1 MVLIALMT
9 LELAAQNAAWT
20 ASGELYAP
28 PVVRPFEP
36 SSGSGRV
43 TAQGDADA
51 GIHRRPIAA
60 PVVVEAYRRS
70 YEVSP
75 SDAEIGYEQGVNQA
89 RLNQDARMG
98 PLDGRWRVTGADGK
112 TLLDLVLS
120 DRGSDTSVEGAWS
133 RRTVEASAQ
142 SDAHDMGV
150 VDAVDRDAGAV
161 VIKASVDGRPVSL
174 HLRSAPTG
182 WSGRMTGADGDQPVT
197 MAHTN

>member
-1 MVLIALMT
+1 MLLITLMT
-9 LELAAQNAAWT
+9 LAFAGQESALIAPA
-20 ASGELYAP
+20 ELYAP

-36 SSGSGRV
+36 PSDFGRV
-43 TAQGDADA
+43 RAQGDADA
-51 GIHRRPIAA
+51 GVHRRPIIA
-60 PVVVEAYRRS
+60 PVGVEAYRRS

-75 SDAEIGYEQGVNQA
+75 TDAEIGYEQGVHQA

-161 VIKASVDGRPVSL
+161 VIEVRVDGRPVSL

-197 MAHTN
+197 MGHAN